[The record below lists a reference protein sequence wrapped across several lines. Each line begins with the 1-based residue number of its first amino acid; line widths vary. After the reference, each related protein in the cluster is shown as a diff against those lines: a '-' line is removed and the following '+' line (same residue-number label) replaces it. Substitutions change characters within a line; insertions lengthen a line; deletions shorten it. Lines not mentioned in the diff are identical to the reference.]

1 MHGKKVFYNFMI
13 KKNFFFIIF
22 ISLSGCLDINQSQ
35 IIKNELKF
43 YYKAQVN
50 VYLKDNKIIM
60 KKFYEFSNN
69 ENQARQNVKKKCIE
83 FIKNSNLKNVNCRY
97 MGTKPTERILTSLD

>member
-1 MHGKKVFYNFMI
+1 
-13 KKNFFFIIF
+13 
-22 ISLSGCLDINQSQ
+22 
-35 IIKNELKF
+35 
-43 YYKAQVN
+43 
-50 VYLKDNKIIM
+50 M